1 MIDPVTIGLVIGGAK
16 ALKSAF
22 ETAKEAMDEF
32 RACADAGMGAAESM
46 GSLVKFFTAQGE
58 VKKTLV
64 ESKLPPKPTADGTP
78 VETKSDT
85 AVALEAMQYEL
96 QLREDEEEI
105 KTYLIY
111 KCRQSGLYDELCRR
125 RDEIANARAE
135 KEEEIRRAE
144 TERILEIKRV
154 AMAKR
159 RARAKKIAIIEETI
173 AVIVGS
179 AVACLIVYG
188 IYWMFRYGGSI

>member
-1 MIDPVTIGLVIGGAK
+1 MIDPVTISLVIGGAK

-64 ESKLPPKPTADGTP
+64 ESKLPPKPTAYGTP
-78 VETKSDT
+78 VETRSDT
-85 AVALEAMQYEL
+85 AVALEAMQYEM
-96 QLREDEEEI
+96 QLREHEEEI
-105 KTYLIY
+105 KMFLTYRC
-111 KCRQSGLYDELCRR
+111 KQSGLYEELCRR
-125 RDEIANARAE
+125 RDEIANARSQM
-135 KEEEIRRAE
+135 EEADRRAE

-159 RARAKKIAIIEETI
+159 RARAKKIAIVEETI
-173 AVIVGS
+173 AVIIGF
-179 AVACLIVYG
+179 AVACSIVYG
-188 IYWMFRYGGSI
+188 IYWMFKYGGSI